1 MIHNI
6 LSELNESNST
16 NHKLA
21 TLKKYK
27 NNELLKRVLKMTY
40 DNVEFTYGVTLPQV
54 VKFAGSG
61 ASSSTTNTLTPGT
74 VSLEYALDVLEE
86 QVSTRKVTG
95 HAALHAVNELL
106 AKTAPADSALLKK
119 IINRDLR
126 VNFGKTLIVKVWPGL
141 IKKPVYMRCDVYGP
155 KTSKNIKFPG
165 FVQVKADG
173 LYQEFT
179 VLNGVI
185 TSRSRSGEYYVYPV
199 IFEELR
205 NYPDGVY
212 IGELTVSGVD
222 DRAKGNGM
230 INSDDP
236 PHDLILLDLWDYV
249 THEEYAAAGKK
260 DKKNAPTKTYA
271 ERWSE
276 LTRIVSNATNSGVN
290 KNIRLIDTHVVNSLK
305 EALTITSGYM
315 NAGHEGSVLKCTTGT
330 FKDGTSKQQLKLKLK
345 IDCEMRIVGFQEG
358 TPGTKREGKI
368 GSILFEND
376 EGTIKGKTSGFTDEE
391 MLEFTSKQDEL
402 IGKIITVQFN
412 DLSRAEGNEHY
423 ALSHPRFIE
432 IRNDKDETDSL
443 ATVLKLRAMAMEL

>member
-6 LSELNESNST
+6 LDELNESNST

-27 NNELLKRVLKMTY
+27 NDELLKRILKMTY
-40 DNVEFTYGVTLPQV
+40 DNVEFTYGVTVPQV
-54 VKFAGSG
+54 EKFSSSG
-61 ASSSTTNTLTPGT
+61 ASSSTANMGT
-74 VSLEYALDVLEE
+74 TSLEYALDVLEE
-86 QVSTRKVTG
+86 QVCTRAVTG
-95 HAALHAVNELL
+95 HAALGLVSDLL
-106 AKTAPADSALLKK
+106 ATTSPLDAALLKK

-126 VNFGKTLIVKVWPGL
+126 VNFGKTLIVKVWPSL

-155 KTSKNIKFPG
+155 KTSKNIKFPAY
-165 FVQVKADG
+165 VQLKADG
-173 LYQEFT
+173 TYREFA
-179 VLNGVI
+179 VQNGAC
-185 TSRSRSGEYYVYPV
+185 TSRSRSGEYYEYPV

-236 PHDLILLDLWDYV
+236 PHDLIMLDLWDYV
-249 THEEYAAAGKK
+249 THEEYVKAGAK
-260 DKKNAPTKTYA
+260 DKKNAPAKTYA

-276 LTRIVSNATNSGVN
+276 LTDIVSAATSSGVS
-290 KNIRLIDTHVVNSLK
+290 KNIRLIDTHVVNSMK
-305 EALTITSGYM
+305 EALDITSGYM
-315 NAGHEGSVLKCTTGT
+315 NAGYEGAVLKGATGT

-345 IDCEMRIVGFQEG
+345 IDCEMRITGFQEG

-391 MLEFTSKQDEL
+391 LDEFTSKQDEL

-412 DLSRAEGNEHY
+412 DLSRAEGNDYY

-432 IRNDKDETDSL
+432 VRNDKTETDSL
-443 ATVLKLRAMAMEL
+443 ATVLKLREMAMELQ

>member
-6 LSELNESNST
+6 LSALNESNST

-27 NNELLKRVLKMTY
+27 NNELLKRILKMTY
-40 DNVEFTYGVTLPQV
+40 DNVEFTYGVTVPQV
-54 VKFAGSG
+54 EKFA
-61 ASSSTTNTLTPGT
+61 SSNNTTTNTLTPGT
-74 VSLEYALDVLEE
+74 TSLEHALDVLEE
-86 QVSTRKVTG
+86 QLSTRAVTG
-95 HAALHAVNELL
+95 HAALKVVSELL
-106 AKTAPADSALLKK
+106 ATTAPADAALLKK

-126 VNFGKTLIVKVWPGL
+126 VNFGKTLIVKVWPSL

-155 KTSKNIKFPG
+155 KTSKNIKFPC
-165 FVQVKADG
+165 FVQAKADG
-173 LYQEFT
+173 TYREFT
-179 VLNGVI
+179 VVQGVS

-236 PHDLILLDLWDYV
+236 PHDLIVLDLWDYV
-249 THEEYAAAGKK
+249 THDEYAAASKK

-276 LTRIVSNATNSGVN
+276 LTRIVSNATNSGVS
-290 KNIRLIDTHVVNSLK
+290 KNIRLIDTHVVNSLN
-305 EALTITSGYM
+305 EALAVTSGYM
-315 NAGHEGSVLKCTTGT
+315 NAGQEGSVLKCTTGT
-330 FKDGTSKQQLKLKLK
+330 FKDGTSKQQVKLKLK

-391 MLEFTSKQDEL
+391 LLEFTSKQDEL

-412 DLSRAEGNEHY
+412 DLSRAEGNDYY

-432 IRNDKDETDSL
+432 IRNDKITTDNL
-443 ATVLKLRAMAMEL
+443 ETVLKLREMAMEL

>member
-27 NNELLKRVLKMTY
+27 NDELLKRVLKMTY
-40 DNVEFTYGVTLPQV
+40 DNVEFTYGVTVPQV
-54 VKFAGSG
+54 EKF

-74 VSLEYALDVLEE
+74 TSLEYALDVLEE
-86 QVSTRKVTG
+86 QLSTRAVTG
-95 HAALHAVNELL
+95 RAALQVVSDLL
-106 AKTAPADSALLKK
+106 ATMNPADAALLKK

-126 VNFGKTLIVKVWPGL
+126 VNFGKTLIVKVWPSL

-155 KTSKNIKFPG
+155 NTSAGIKFPAY
-165 FVQVKADG
+165 VQLKADG
-173 LYQEFT
+173 TYREFT
-179 VLNGVI
+179 VTQGVS
-185 TSRSRSGEYYVYPV
+185 TSRSRSGEYYEYPV
-199 IFEELR
+199 IFEQLSS
-205 NYPDGVY
+205 YPDGVY

-236 PHDLILLDLWDYV
+236 PHDLIVLDLWDYV
-249 THEEYAAAGKK
+249 THEEYAAAGTK

-271 ERWSE
+271 ERWAE
-276 LTRIVSNATNSGVN
+276 LTSIVGSSSTGVH
-290 KNIRLIDTHVVNSLK
+290 KNIRLIDTHVVNSMK
-305 EALTITSGYM
+305 EALAITSGYM
-315 NAGHEGSVLKCTTGT
+315 NAGHEGSVLKGTTGT

-345 IDCEMRIVGFQEG
+345 IDCEMRITGFQEG

-391 MLEFTSKQDEL
+391 LDEFTSKQDEL

-412 DLSRAEGNEHY
+412 DLSRAEGNDYY

-432 IRNDKDETDSL
+432 IRNDKITTDNL
-443 ATVLKLRAMAMEL
+443 ETVLKLREMATEL